1 MAPKIIIFSAPSGAG
16 KTTIIRYLMK
26 MDYLHLEFSISAT
39 SRPPRNNEI
48 HGKDYY
54 FLSVSEFQNKINN
67 GEFLEWEEVYDNQY
81 YGTLK
86 TEVDR
91 IWERRKNILFDIDV
105 QGGLNIKNIYKE
117 KALAVFVSPPSLDEL
132 KTRIEKRSSESR
144 EWVNKRIAK
153 AKYEMSFADQFDKV
167 LLNDDLEKTLKE
179 SEKLVLDFI
188 EKNNL

>member
-1 MAPKIIIFSAPSGAG
+1 M
-16 KTTIIRYLMK
+16 
-26 MDYLHLEFSISAT
+26 
-39 SRPPRNNEI
+39 
-48 HGKDYY
+48 
-54 FLSVSEFQNKINN
+54 
-67 GEFLEWEEVYDNQY
+67 
-81 YGTLK
+81 
-86 TEVDR
+86 
-91 IWERRKNILFDIDV
+91 LFRS
-105 QGGLNIKNIYKE
+105 GLNIKNIYKE

-144 EWVNKRIAK
+144 EWINKRIAK

>member
-144 EWVNKRIAK
+144 EWINKRIAK